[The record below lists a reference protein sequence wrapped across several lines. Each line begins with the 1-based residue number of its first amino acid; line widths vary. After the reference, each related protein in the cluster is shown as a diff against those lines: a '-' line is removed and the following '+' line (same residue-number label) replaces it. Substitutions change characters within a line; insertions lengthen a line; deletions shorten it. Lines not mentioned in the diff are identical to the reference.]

1 MQVRRAVALGV
12 LALAGDARAEECSAV
27 KISVPAEFALT
38 SKHDQPVPPI
48 IDFGDKQLDHLF
60 ARLAQVAR
68 AKKGQLRIGIYGD
81 SNWTNDRTAGEIR
94 RRLQRAFGDVGHGFV
109 AFGIPWGWYHHQNH
123 QHGTTGTWTM
133 WNIATMEVRD
143 NLYGFA
149 GISAE
154 STQAGAT
161 AWVET
166 ARQGEPVGT
175 SVSAIE
181 VWYLAQPR
189 GGSFEVLIDGE
200 PKEVVSTDAPKEMKF
215 LSYKVPDGKHRLTI
229 KVKKGR
235 VRLFGATFERDVP
248 GVLVDGIGINALS
261 AATMTRMDPAN
272 QSAGLARRNY
282 DLVIDATGTNMWAA
296 QAHAKLMV
304 KHAELWRKAL
314 PRASLMYWSAPDFIS
329 EGTTNS
335 TPRMK
340 QNAKERLQGAT
351 DARVGFWDQYAMLGG
366 YGSMPKWHK
375 LRWDTPDGVHMGPQ
389 LSAYIGE
396 RFVYALLRELAK
408 RVESNPRLG
417 CAS

>member
-1 MQVRRAVALGV
+1 M
-12 LALAGDARAEECSAV
+12 
-27 KISVPAEFALT
+27 
-38 SKHDQPVPPI
+38 
-48 IDFGDKQLDHLF
+48 
-60 ARLAQVAR
+60 
-68 AKKGQLRIGIYGD
+68 
-81 SNWTNDRTAGEIR
+81 
-94 RRLQRAFGDVGHGFV
+94 
-109 AFGIPWGWYHHQNH
+109 
-123 QHGTTGTWTM
+123 
-133 WNIATMEVRD
+133 
-143 NLYGFA
+143 
-149 GISAE
+149 
-154 STQAGAT
+154 GA
-161 AWVET
+161 A
-166 ARQGEPVGT
+166 
-175 SVSAIE
+175 VSAIE

-200 PKEVVSTDAPKEMKF
+200 SKEIVSSESAAAEMKF

-248 GVLVDGIGINALS
+248 GVIVDGIGINALS

-282 DLVIDATGTNMWAA
+282 DLLIDATGTNMWAA

-304 KHAELWRKAL
+304 RHVTQWKQAL
-314 PRASLMYWSAPDFIS
+314 PKASLMFWSAPDFIS

-340 QNAKERLQGAT
+340 QNAQERLQGAT
-351 DARVGFWDQYAMLGG
+351 DAKVAFWDQYKMLGG

-396 RFVYALLRELAK
+396 RFVHTLLGELAK
-408 RVESNPRLG
+408 RVDKSAKLG
-417 CAS
+417 CK